1 MYIEFSLI
9 FPDYTLFIY
18 NLQTEQFS
26 SIDVTMIWPYISI
39 GDSSKMCFSKRF
51 FVVVLLKEIIIIPN
65 LKKERTKYIDIS
77 KEHCY

>member
-26 SIDVTMIWPYISI
+26 SIDVTMIWPDMISQ
-39 GDSSKMCFSKRF
+39 
-51 FVVVLLKEIIIIPN
+51 VNEI
-65 LKKERTKYIDIS
+65 E
-77 KEHCY
+77 